1 MTKLEWKNAFNRY
14 PKTAGESTRA
24 YCRRM
29 SDIFAQVGIS
39 ITSGAIVNKYYA
51 TVGMEE
57 NKSRDLN
64 QYKTSNISTSKK
76 ELKELNWR
84 TVLKPLEQLRE
95 SFQESK
101 GHQTEAIWSIKT
113 EEPIVV
119 LFLADLHM
127 GSWAT
132 DHTILEQLTDEL
144 LSIDNLYIM
153 LGGDLLQMA
162 IKLRGVA
169 EVSDNALPPYWQL
182 KFLESWLEEVKHKV
196 ICSTWDNHSVMREEA
211 QVGFSTYSE
220 IFKRMTIYHE
230 GIGHIDLHVND
241 QVYKVAL
248 SHFFRGRSMLNPVH
262 GQMRYIRME
271 APDRDICL
279 AGDSHVPGMLVYPE
293 GGKTKYAINSGS
305 LQNSGYGQRFF
316 SIKHLPK
323 FPCFTL
329 DPHEHMVTPYWSLK
343 HYLKASGKLK
353 DASPLV
359 LSDNY

>member
-1 MTKLEWKNAFNRY
+1 MT
-14 PKTAGESTRA
+14 PKQWLSVFKQHPQKEGENTRE
-24 YCRRM
+24 YCRR
-29 SDIFAQVGIS
+29 IS
-39 ITSGAIVNKYYA
+39 TILPSIGASATAGAVVNMYYKTIA
-51 TVGMEE
+51 IEKNAV
-57 NKSRDLN
+57 RDLK
-64 QYKTSNISTSKK
+64 QYKTSKISTNKK

-84 TVLKPLEQLRE
+84 QVLKPLEELRE
-95 SFQESK
+95 TFKESK
-101 GHQTEAIWSIKT
+101 GHQTEAIWKVKT
-113 EEPIVV
+113 DKPIVV

-132 DHTILEQLTDEL
+132 DHTILEQLTDEIL
-144 LSIDNLYIM
+144 AIDNLYVM

-182 KFLESWLEEVKHKV
+182 KFLESWLMEIQHKV

-230 GIGHIDLHVND
+230 GIGHIDLHVNN

-323 FPCFTL
+323 FPCFVL
-329 DPHEHMVTPYWSLK
+329 DHEEHLVTPYWSLK
-343 HYLKASGKLK
+343 HYLKASGQIEGNT
-353 DASPLV
+353 PMV
-359 LSDNY
+359 LSDSL